1 MVHQLNLVH
10 VSYRTQYQSKKTSFE
25 YDAKL
30 DVVNTYIN
38 THHSDANYA
47 SFNVHCNRSL
57 CNTQS
62 TLQAAKELMFKYNVI
77 KTPDE
82 RLDGSRLIISTSL
95 TIMMI
100 FLLFSNRF

>member
-62 TLQAAKELMFKYNVI
+62 TLQAAKDDDDDDNEICFSLF
-77 KTPDE
+77 
-82 RLDGSRLIISTSL
+82 LFLFDGNIIMENNS
-95 TIMMI
+95 MEE
-100 FLLFSNRF
+100 